1 MGQLS
6 PEEWFNLAWKRQHE
20 GRWQE
25 ALAAYDQALA
35 RGVEQPEEAHL
46 NRAVILAEA
55 LARSDDAAR
64 EVDAALD
71 LNPRFVPAWVHLGSL
86 HEQRGHRAA
95 ARHAYEQALALDP
108 VQPLAL
114 ARLAGLRPIAG
125 PDDPLIVRLRQA
137 LARAGDSSADRAD
150 LGFGLGKALDAAGAH
165 DEAFA
170 AYAAA
175 NQASRDSAGDAP
187 GYDAAAHERYVDRLI
202 AAFATPLPADAVTP
216 DRTRRIFICGMFR
229 SGSTLAEQI
238 LASHPEVTA
247 GGEIA
252 FVPALAERY
261 FGPSLPRWP
270 ALEPAGRQQLQTAY
284 ARNVAHLHPDA
295 RVVTDK
301 RPDHSLHLGLIKAMF
316 PKARIVH
323 TRRDPIDNCLA
334 VWFLHL
340 PKSMPYA
347 LDLLDVAHRY
357 RQHERLMAHWR
368 SLHGA
373 DIHEFDYDRLVKE
386 PRPVIEDLLTH
397 CGLPWDDACLD
408 FHLTVTAAR
417 TPGAWQL
424 REPLHAGSS
433 GRWRHYERHLGP
445 LREALGDRTAPPQ
458 PASANR

>member
-1 MGQLS
+1 
-6 PEEWFNLAWKRQHE
+6 
-20 GRWQE
+20 
-25 ALAAYDQALA
+25 
-35 RGVEQPEEAHL
+35 
-46 NRAVILAEA
+46 
-55 LARSDDAAR
+55 
-64 EVDAALD
+64 
-71 LNPRFVPAWVHLGSL
+71 LG
-86 HEQRGHRAA
+86 
-95 ARHAYEQALALDP
+95 LDP

-114 ARLAGLRPIAG
+114 ARLAGLRSIAG

-175 NQASRDSAGDAP
+175 NQASRDSAGDVP
-187 GYDAAAHERYVDRLI
+187 GYDAASYELYVDRLI
-202 AAFATPLPADAVTP
+202 AAFGTLLPADGVTP
-216 DRTRRIFICGMFR
+216 DRTRRVFICGMFR

-238 LASHPEVTA
+238 LASHPEVAA

-261 FGPSLPRWP
+261 FAPSQPSWP

-284 ARNVAHLHPDA
+284 ARNVAQLHPQA
-295 RVVTDK
+295 TVVTDK

-347 LDLLDVAHRY
+347 LDLLDTAHRF

-386 PRPVIEDLLTH
+386 PRPVIEDLLAH
-397 CGLPWDDACLD
+397 CGLPWDAACLE
-408 FHLTVTAAR
+408 FHLTATAAR